1 MPPTRQHITGFE
13 RYRLWIPPDL
23 TELMQPMITF
33 YCERWIKTS
42 CWLSTMGLCCSNFCR
57 LFPTAQVREPAPERG
72 TISQLDHCLHNQP
85 PSGAH
90 PPTSHSALILYDLC
104 YWRFVTGVILLII
117 CSPCFF
123 SLSWRVVIIIP
134 LASSP
139 LNRYFLMNEQV
150 VNL

>member
-90 PPTSHSALILYDLC
+90 PPTSHSALILFYMTYVMLLDFGVC
-104 YWRFVTGVILLII
+104 YN
-117 CSPCFF
+117 SN
-123 SLSWRVVIIIP
+123 
-134 LASSP
+134 SS
-139 LNRYFLMNEQV
+139 
-150 VNL
+150 VNLLPLLLLTFMTCRHYYSARLLAAK